1 MDAKTHCRSAAAILC
16 LAAFTSLAAQAPIPT
31 ELRSRFG
38 FRGPLIDKIGD
49 GIQGLRIADMDGDG
63 KLEAVVLDPRR
74 ARLTVLRTDGKS
86 TTVEHVPLPGQI
98 GGYALADTTG
108 DGKDDLI
115 LVDGRGRLEVRR
127 QGGSATTPVDLGLGA
142 RGVLLLTGDLDGDGK
157 ADLLACARG
166 AVRWATGL
174 DGQPKLSAIETI
186 EDTAYAFE
194 LVDFDG
200 DGKLDL
206 ACIVPGPAMNLRL
219 RRGLGDGTFGAW
231 QLHSAE
237 SLRGLWTIAGSAGGA
252 AMATVE
258 GSHRRVAMR
267 KFAVDGGRGAPDWW
281 AFESDGARTPP
292 FAAGDADGDGDLDLL
307 VAQGTRAKLGAYLW
321 RDGAFTATEVP
332 TLAGATSLA
341 IGDVDGDGRPD
352 LVVASPEEE
361 VVAWRSG
368 AMPLDAFPVPLK
380 SVDKPIAVTV
390 APGGGV
396 LAITRNDK
404 RNAQLVRLAPG
415 AEPKVLV
422 DLGRLPADPTALHVA
437 DVGDAPGLEI
447 AFVVPNEGLRVL
459 QLDAPTADSGRAG
472 VTAGFTK
479 KLDEGSFAIVELEG
493 TTAMVAVRERFVRYF
508 RIGADGQVRV
518 LRQDNGPAG
527 MDELS
532 LSVPLPDGGRVYLD
546 KKANKLVRTTPSTA
560 PSSLDVPPFDFSAMR
575 MHEGAAL
582 LLGPRGFLR
591 VPFGTSPSVP
601 VVASC
606 EPPTDR
612 AAFSTGRSGDFD
624 GDGRADLVVLDG
636 SLPGF
641 HILARTENGLERAL
655 SAPVFEAGPSAE
667 PDNEPRELATGDLDG
682 DGRCDLVLLAH
693 DRILVYLQQP

>member
-1 MDAKTHCRSAAAILC
+1 MDAKTHCRAAVAILC
-16 LAAFTSLAAQAPIPT
+16 LATWSSLSAQAPIPT

-38 FRGPLIDKIGD
+38 FRGPLITKIGD
-49 GIQGLRIADMDGDG
+49 GIQGLRIADLDGDG

-86 TTVEHVPLPGQI
+86 STVDHVPLQGQI

-115 LVDGRGRLEVRR
+115 VVDGRGRLEIRR
-127 QGGSATTPVDLGLGA
+127 QGSSTTTPIDLGLGA

-157 ADLLACARG
+157 ADLMACARG
-166 AVRWATGL
+166 AIRWATGL
-174 DGQPKLSAIETI
+174 DGQPKLSPIETI

-206 ACIVPGPAMNLRL
+206 ACIVPGPSRNLRL
-219 RRGLGDGTFGAW
+219 RRGHGDGTFGAW
-231 QLHSAE
+231 QLHTVE
-237 SLRGLWTIAGSAGGA
+237 SLRGLWPTTDGSGA
-252 AMATVE
+252 RALATVE
-258 GSHRRVAMR
+258 GSHRRVALR
-267 KFAVDGGRGAPDWW
+267 KFASDGGQGTPDWW
-281 AFESDGARTPP
+281 ALETDGARIPP
-292 FAAGDADGDGDLDLL
+292 FACGDLDGDGDADLL
-307 VAQGTRAKLGAYLW
+307 IAQGSRARLLAYLW
-321 RDGAFTATEVP
+321 QDGVFEPREVP
-332 TLAGATSLA
+332 TLAGVSSLA
-341 IGDVDGDGRPD
+341 LGDVDGDGRPD

-361 VVAWRSG
+361 TIAWRSG
-368 AMPLDAFPVPLK
+368 AMPLDAFPVQLK
-380 SVDKPIAVTV
+380 TIDKPVALTV
-390 APGGGV
+390 APGGGI

-404 RNAQLVRLAPG
+404 RNAQLIRIAPG

-422 DLGRLPADPTALHVA
+422 DLGRLPADPAALHVA
-437 DVGDAPGLEI
+437 DVGDAAGLEV
-447 AFVVPNEGLRVL
+447 AFVVPNEGLRIL
-459 QLDAPTADSGRAG
+459 QLDAPAAESGKAG

-479 KLDEGSFAIVELEG
+479 KLDEGSFGIVDFEG
-493 TTAMVAVRERFVRYF
+493 APAMVAVRERFVRYF
-508 RIGADGQVRV
+508 RIGTDGQVRV

-532 LSVPLPDGGRVYLD
+532 LSTPLPDGGRLYLD
-546 KKANKLVRTTPSTA
+546 KKANKLVRTSIAGA
-560 PSSLDVPPFDFSAMR
+560 PASLDVPPFDFSAMR
-575 MHEGAAL
+575 LHEGAAL
-582 LLGPRGFLR
+582 LIGARGILR
-591 VPFGTSPSVP
+591 VPFETGPSVP
-601 VVASC
+601 IIASC

-612 AAFSTGRSGDFD
+612 SAFSTGRAGDFD

-655 SAPVFEAGPSAE
+655 SAPVFEAGPSSE

-693 DRILVYLQQP
+693 DRILVYLQQL